1 MLKSGLILGVVAL
14 LLTIGAAL
22 LSPLCV
28 PCLTL
33 FLGLGAG
40 YLAGVFDKPF
50 DNRGSARS
58 GAFAGAIGGIGA
70 LIGQAVGA
78 VINSQL
84 VGPGEAI
91 RLIRQLGIQLPLG
104 TTPADIATGYWGTI
118 IGSTGCLGLFDVALM
133 AGLGALGG
141 LLWWQMSGSKRTIST
156 PPNYEGTP
164 PNYGGTPPTE

>member
-1 MLKSGLILGVVAL
+1 MFKSGLIIGVVAL
-14 LLTIGAAL
+14 LLAIGAAL

-33 FLGLGAG
+33 LLGLGAG
-40 YLAGVFDKPF
+40 YLAGAFDKPF

-58 GAFAGAIGGIGA
+58 GAIAGAIGGIGA

-78 VINSQL
+78 VINSQI
-84 VGPGEAI
+84 VGAEGAI

-104 TTPADIATGYWGTI
+104 TTPADIAAGYWGGM
-118 IGSTGCLGLFDVALM
+118 IGSTCCLGLFDVALM

-141 LLWWQMSGSKRTIST
+141 LLWRQMSGSKRTVS
-156 PPNYEGTP
+156 
-164 PNYGGTPPTE
+164 TPPTE

>member
-14 LLTIGAAL
+14 LLAIGAAL

-33 FLGLGAG
+33 LLGLGAG
-40 YLAGVFDKPF
+40 YLAGAFDKPSEK
-50 DNRGSARS
+50 RGSTKS
-58 GAFAGAIGGIGA
+58 GAIAGAIGGAGA

-84 VGPGEAI
+84 VGPGGAI
-91 RLIRQLGIQLPLG
+91 KLIRQLGIQLPSG
-104 TTPADIATGYWGTI
+104 ATPADIATGYWGGV
-118 IGSTGCLGLFDVALM
+118 IGSTCCLGLFDVALM

-141 LLWWQMSGSKRTIST
+141 LLWWQMSGSKRSVL
-156 PPNYEGTP
+156 PPSIE
-164 PNYGGTPPTE
+164 

>member
-14 LLTIGAAL
+14 LLAIGAAL

-33 FLGLGAG
+33 LLGLGAG
-40 YLAGVFDKPF
+40 YLAGAFDKPSEK
-50 DNRGSARS
+50 RGSTKS
-58 GAFAGAIGGIGA
+58 GAIAGAIGGAGA

-84 VGPGEAI
+84 VGPGGAI
-91 RLIRQLGIQLPLG
+91 QLIRQLGIQLPSG
-104 TTPADIATGYWGTI
+104 ATPADIATGYWGGV
-118 IGSTGCLGLFDVALM
+118 IGSTCCLGLFDVALM

-141 LLWWQMSGSKRTIST
+141 LLWWQVAGSKRSVL
-156 PPNYEGTP
+156 PPSIE
-164 PNYGGTPPTE
+164 

>member
-14 LLTIGAAL
+14 LLAIGAAL

-33 FLGLGAG
+33 LLGLGAG
-40 YLAGVFDKPF
+40 YLAGAFDKPSEK
-50 DNRGSARS
+50 RGSTKS
-58 GAFAGAIGGIGA
+58 GAIAGAIGGAGA

-84 VGPGEAI
+84 VGPGGAI
-91 RLIRQLGIQLPLG
+91 QLIRQLGIQLPSG
-104 TTPADIATGYWGTI
+104 ATPADIATGYWGGV
-118 IGSTGCLGLFDVALM
+118 IGSTCCLGLFDVALM

-141 LLWWQMSGSKRTIST
+141 LLWWQMSGSKRSVL
-156 PPNYEGTP
+156 PPSIE
-164 PNYGGTPPTE
+164 

>member
-14 LLTIGAAL
+14 LLAIGAAL

-33 FLGLGAG
+33 LLGLGAG
-40 YLAGVFDKPF
+40 YLAGAFDKPSEK
-50 DNRGSARS
+50 RGSTKS
-58 GAFAGAIGGIGA
+58 GAIAGAIGGAGA

-84 VGPGEAI
+84 VGPGGAI
-91 RLIRQLGIQLPLG
+91 QLIRQLGIQLPSG
-104 TTPADIATGYWGTI
+104 ATPTDIATGYWGGV
-118 IGSTGCLGLFDVALM
+118 IGSTCCLGLFDVALM

-141 LLWWQMSGSKRTIST
+141 LLWWQVAGSKRSVL
-156 PPNYEGTP
+156 PPS
-164 PNYGGTPPTE
+164 

>member
-14 LLTIGAAL
+14 LLAIGAAL

-33 FLGLGAG
+33 LLGLGAG
-40 YLAGVFDKPF
+40 YLAGAFDKPSEK
-50 DNRGSARS
+50 RGSTKS
-58 GAFAGAIGGIGA
+58 GAIAGAIGGAGA

-84 VGPGEAI
+84 VGPGGAI
-91 RLIRQLGIQLPLG
+91 QLIRQLGIQLPSG
-104 TTPADIATGYWGTI
+104 TTPADIATGYWGGV
-118 IGSTGCLGLFDVALM
+118 IGSTCCLGLFDVALM

-141 LLWWQMSGSKRTIST
+141 LLWWQVAGSKRSVL
-156 PPNYEGTP
+156 PPSIE
-164 PNYGGTPPTE
+164 

>member
-14 LLTIGAAL
+14 LLAIGAAL

-33 FLGLGAG
+33 LLGLGAG
-40 YLAGVFDKPF
+40 YLAGAFDKPSEK
-50 DNRGSARS
+50 RGSTKS
-58 GAFAGAIGGIGA
+58 GAIAGAIGGAGA

-84 VGPGEAI
+84 VGPGGAI
-91 RLIRQLGIQLPLG
+91 QLIRQLGIQLPSG
-104 TTPADIATGYWGTI
+104 ATPADIATGYWGGV
-118 IGSTGCLGLFDVALM
+118 IGSTCCLGLFDVALM

-141 LLWWQMSGSKRTIST
+141 LLWWQMSGSKRSGL
-156 PPNYEGTP
+156 PPSIE
-164 PNYGGTPPTE
+164 

>member
-14 LLTIGAAL
+14 LLAIGAAL

-33 FLGLGAG
+33 LLGLGAG
-40 YLAGVFDKPF
+40 YLAGAFDKPSEK
-50 DNRGSARS
+50 RGSTKS
-58 GAFAGAIGGIGA
+58 GAIAGAIGGAGA

-84 VGPGEAI
+84 VGPGGAI
-91 RLIRQLGIQLPLG
+91 QLIRQLGIQLPSG
-104 TTPADIATGYWGTI
+104 ATPADIATGYWGGV
-118 IGSTGCLGLFDVALM
+118 IGSTCCLGLFDVALM

-141 LLWWQMSGSKRTIST
+141 LLWWQVAGSKRSVL
-156 PPNYEGTP
+156 PPS
-164 PNYGGTPPTE
+164 

>member
-14 LLTIGAAL
+14 LLAIGAAL

-33 FLGLGAG
+33 LLGLGAG
-40 YLAGVFDKPF
+40 YLAGAFDKPSEK
-50 DNRGSARS
+50 RGSTKS
-58 GAFAGAIGGIGA
+58 GAIAGAIGGAGA

-84 VGPGEAI
+84 VGPGGAI
-91 RLIRQLGIQLPLG
+91 KLIRQLGIQLPLG
-104 TTPADIATGYWGTI
+104 ATPADIATGYWGGV
-118 IGSTGCLGLFDVALM
+118 IGSTCCLGLFDVALM

-141 LLWWQMSGSKRTIST
+141 LLWWQMSGSKRSVL
-156 PPNYEGTP
+156 PPSIE
-164 PNYGGTPPTE
+164 